1 MHDDSCEKTDY
12 RDSSSGLMIR
22 LLARIC
28 TQTDYQTSYC
38 SLLKLVLDKWSV
50 SNINRAIEKVSS
62 LLLFWNE
69 IMFQN
74 LIKFTLYF
82 LSSGRS
88 RENFKLLVLK
98 VVAVAFKRFQ
108 ISWFD
113 LRNLVLGKT
122 GRWGGDG
129 RLGEGGRWGGG
140 GRLGEVVLTLD
151 YCREA

>member
-28 TQTDYQTSYC
+28 TQTDYQTSYR
-38 SLLKLVLDKWSV
+38 SLSKLVLDKWSV
-50 SNINRAIEKVSS
+50 SSINRAIEKVSS

-74 LIKFTLYF
+74 LIKFTPYF

-88 RENFKLLVLK
+88 RGNFKLLVLK

-108 ISWFD
+108 IWW
-113 LRNLVLGKT
+113 LTWEIWYLGKLVAEE
-122 GRWGGDG
+122 GWSLRRGGLDS
-129 RLGEGGRWGGG
+129 RLLSRS
-140 GRLGEVVLTLD
+140 LK
-151 YCREA
+151 